1 VNFKNLADRAKDMFN
16 KRGGSEAAKADL
28 GELKDIA
35 GSDESLGDKARDAA
49 EALKDPGAPGA
60 GGPGPSTTPTEPT
73 SAETPPPA
81 DAPPT
86 DRPAQP

>member
-35 GSDESLGDKARDAA
+35 GRDESLGDKARDAA

-60 GGPGPSTTPTEPT
+60 GGPAPSTTPTEPT